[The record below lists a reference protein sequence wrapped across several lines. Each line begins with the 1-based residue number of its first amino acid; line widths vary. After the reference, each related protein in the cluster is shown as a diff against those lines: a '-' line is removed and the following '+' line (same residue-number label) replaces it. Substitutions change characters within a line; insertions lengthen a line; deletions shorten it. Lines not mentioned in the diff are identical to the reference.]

1 KSAPVKTAKAVNSAR
16 DPAAEKIVASTQE
29 SKLKADNEMAR
40 EVLERSLPRLKEA
53 CLVTKFN

>member
-1 KSAPVKTAKAVNSAR
+1 MKTAKAVNSAR